1 MDLFKSS
8 IFKTIAPLCMIIC
21 LTGMHLKAQNFN
33 SSPVGSGEAGSWSVN
48 LSGGSS
54 IFFGDIKQY
63 KIVPVSNYENEWRFG
78 GALQLGY
85 QASPVL
91 GLRFQGLYAQLA
103 GTRRPSNRYF
113 ESSYIE
119 INLNGTLSLRN
130 IFGSF
135 NPRQMWDVYFILG
148 VGITN
153 YNTELMELS
162 TKKVIRKVGYGHGV
176 GFGGRT
182 MEGILVGG
190 MGLKIRLSDKWDL
203 NLESANR
210 GMNSDRMDG
219 KESGFKYDIYNYSSL
234 GVTFKFGRKRSAQFR
249 ESNQEYSYFESR
261 KKNVNERPV
270 VTPVKD
276 QPVQP
281 AEIDMLFVA
290 PPILSQPVEPPK
302 EVKAEKETP
311 VVVVLE
317 EEPYQAPQEK
327 PMVQG
332 IEYRVQIRAKYGNAI
347 SIDKLS
353 NMYHLPASQIRQ
365 NTHNGFYIY
374 TVGSYATYE
383 AARERRN
390 ELRSY
395 NGIVD
400 AFVVAFKNGERLDKL
415 P

>member
-1 MDLFKSS
+1 MDL
-8 IFKTIAPLCMIIC
+8 P
-21 LTGMHLKAQNFN
+21 AQNFS
-33 SSPVGSGEAGSWSVN
+33 SSPSGSGSLAKWSVN

-54 IFFGDIKQY
+54 IFFGDIKQNR
-63 KIVPVSNYENEWRFG
+63 IVPVSNYENEWRFG
-78 GALQLGY
+78 GALQAGY
-85 QASPVL
+85 QVSPIL
-91 GLRFQGLYAQLA
+91 GLRLQGLYAQLA
-103 GTRRPSNRYF
+103 GTRRPSNLYF
-113 ESSYIE
+113 ESNYIE
-119 INLNGTLSLRN
+119 INLNGTISIRN
-130 IFGSF
+130 IIGSF
-135 NPRQMWDVYFILG
+135 NAGQMWDVYFILG

-162 TKKVIRKVGYGHGV
+162 TKKVVRKVGYGNGV

-182 MEGILVGG
+182 MEGVLVGG
-190 MGLKIRLSDKWDL
+190 MGLKIRLSDKWDI

-234 GVTFKFGRKRSAQFR
+234 GVTYKFGKKRTTQSR
-249 ESNQEYSYFESR
+249 ESNQDFNYFESR
-261 KKNVNERPV
+261 KKPENERPV
-270 VTPVKD
+270 ETPVKD

-302 EVKAEKETP
+302 EEKEKP
-311 VVVVLE
+311 VIVVVE

-347 SIDKLS
+347 SIAKLS
-353 NMYHLPASQIRQ
+353 DMYNLSASQIKQ

-374 TVGSYATYE
+374 TVGSYSTYE
-383 AARERRN
+383 GARERRN
-390 ELRSY
+390 ELRTY